1 MDPYVLLA
9 IGVVILLV
17 IIFFLTYVLN
27 KKTPVPKGCENLKI
41 TDENC
46 SACNNTSCQIKNGL
60 DLQKLEKEIKE
71 DN

>member
-1 MDPYVLLA
+1 MDPYVILA
-9 IGVVILLV
+9 IGVVVFLV
-17 IIFFLTYVLN
+17 VIFFVTYVLN
-27 KKTPVPKGCENLKI
+27 KKTPVPEGCEHLQI
-41 TDENC
+41 SDDNC